1 MPGGKFALSGL
12 RVFGNGNGAV
22 PDTVKDLLVLRTEK
36 DKRSA
41 WIKWSPVDNA
51 YAYNIYTGTS
61 PDKLYSC
68 IMVHNNN
75 DYYFK
80 GMDKDRPY
88 YFCIEAINEN
98 GVSARTKV
106 IKAE

>member
-1 MPGGKFALSGL
+1 
-12 RVFGNGNGAV
+12 
-22 PDTVKDLLVLRTEK
+22 
-36 DKRSA
+36 
-41 WIKWSPVDNA
+41 
-51 YAYNIYTGTS
+51 
-61 PDKLYSC
+61 
-68 IMVHNNN
+68 MVHNNN

-106 IKAE
+106 IRSE